1 MTGPGSLPAP
11 ARGVLWMLAQAAAMV
26 VTMVAVRKLSPT
38 FSVFEL
44 VFIRALVGLAIQ
56 MPWLIRAGT
65 EIFRPPRIGLVTLRS
80 CFVIVAMLL
89 WFTALGAMPV
99 SDAVALQFTLPL
111 FAIAGAGL
119 ILRETVGMGRWLAV
133 VIGFC
138 GAMVII
144 RPGFA
149 EVNPYAI
156 LVLLTA
162 VLVAGVQLTT
172 KVLANAVTGTA
183 LVFHMNLMMLPLSLG
198 AAVPVWVTPNLADLP
213 WLLAIGVFGS
223 VAHIFMAR
231 AMAAADASL
240 VAPVDFARLPLA
252 ALFGWFLF
260 GETSDLWTWV
270 GAAVIFAST
279 TYIIRLDPGTASRHR
294 APDGA
299 PSV

>member
-89 WFTALGAMPV
+89 WF
-99 SDAVALQFTLPL
+99 
-111 FAIAGAGL
+111 
-119 ILRETVGMGRWLAV
+119 
-133 VIGFC
+133 
-138 GAMVII
+138 
-144 RPGFA
+144 
-149 EVNPYAI
+149 
-156 LVLLTA
+156 
-162 VLVAGVQLTT
+162 
-172 KVLANAVTGTA
+172 TA